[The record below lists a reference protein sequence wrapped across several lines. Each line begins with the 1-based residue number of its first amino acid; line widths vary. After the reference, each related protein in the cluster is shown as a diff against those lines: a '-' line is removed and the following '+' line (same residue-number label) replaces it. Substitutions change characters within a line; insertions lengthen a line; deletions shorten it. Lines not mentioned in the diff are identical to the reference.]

1 MDEFNFKNNSE
12 IGSSVAKLKNKRL
25 KLEMPVFTCDDGI
38 NENLNKYD
46 MLSHFNKYNF
56 TGVIGK
62 PGSGKT
68 SLIMSW
74 LTSKKVF
81 KKMFH
86 HVLVVMP
93 SSSIQSMKKNPF
105 KNHDEDKM
113 FEQLDLDSI
122 STIYNKLEESSAE
135 KQSTLLIMDDIGASL
150 KNNSIKNTLRK
161 IIYNRRHLKVS
172 IIVLLQS
179 FMSLEKE
186 IRKLFNNVIMFKPSK
201 VEFEN
206 LFEELF
212 ETNKDLALDI
222 MNVAYDK
229 PHDYLVLNVDSQKL
243 YKQFD
248 QIEIIK

>member
-1 MDEFNFKNNSE
+1 MIQIK
-12 IGSSVAKLKNKRL
+12 KNKTL
-25 KLEMPVFTCDDGI
+25 NLERPTFTCDDGI
-38 NENLNKYD
+38 NPNLNNYP

-93 SSSIQSMKKNPF
+93 SSSIHSMKKNPF

-113 FEQLDLDSI
+113 FEELNLDTI
-122 STIYNKLEESSAE
+122 STIYDKLEESSNE
-135 KQSTLLIMDDIGASL
+135 KHSTLLILDDIGASL

-179 FMSLEKE
+179 YLSLEKE

-206 LFEELF
+206 LFDELF
-212 ETNKDLALDI
+212 ETNKDMALDI
-222 MNVAYDK
+222 MNIAYEK

-243 YKQFD
+243 YKQYD
-248 QIEIIK
+248 EIIINKF

>member
-1 MDEFNFKNNSE
+1 MIQIK
-12 IGSSVAKLKNKRL
+12 KNKTL
-25 KLEMPVFTCDDGI
+25 KLDIPNFICDDGI
-38 NENLNKYD
+38 NPNLNNYP
-46 MLSHFNKYNF
+46 MLSHFNKYCF

-62 PGSGKT
+62 PASGKT

-74 LTSKKVF
+74 LMSKKVF

-93 SSSIQSMKKNPF
+93 ISSINSMKKNPF
-105 KNHDEDKM
+105 KDHPEEKM
-113 FEQLDLDSI
+113 YNELNFDTL
-122 STIYNKLEESSAE
+122 STIKQRLEESSE
-135 KQSTLLIMDDIGASL
+135 NKQSTLLILDDVGASL
-150 KNNSIKNTLRK
+150 KNNSIKNLMRE

-179 FMSLEKE
+179 YLSLEKE

-212 ETNKDLALDI
+212 ETNKDIALDI
-222 MNVAYDK
+222 MNIAYEK
-229 PHDYLVLNVDSQKL
+229 PHDYIVLNVDSQKI
-243 YKQFD
+243 YKGYD
-248 QIEIIK
+248 EIIVNKE

>member
-1 MDEFNFKNNSE
+1 MIQIK
-12 IGSSVAKLKNKRL
+12 KNKSL
-25 KLEMPVFTCDDGI
+25 KLDIPNFICDDGI
-38 NENLNKYD
+38 NPNLNNYP
-46 MLSHFNKYNF
+46 MLSHFNKYCF

-81 KKMFH
+81 RKVFH

-93 SSSIQSMKKNPF
+93 SSSINSMKKSPF
-105 KNHDEDKM
+105 KDHPEDKM
-113 FEQLDLDSI
+113 YNELNFDTL
-122 STIYNKLEESSAE
+122 STIKQRLEETSE
-135 KQSTLLIMDDIGASL
+135 KKQNTLLIMDDIGASL
-150 KNNSIKNTLRK
+150 KNNSIKNLMRE

-179 FMSLEKE
+179 YLSLEKE

-206 LFEELF
+206 LFDELF
-212 ETNKDLALDI
+212 ETNKDVALDI
-222 MNVAYDK
+222 MNIAYEK
-229 PHDYLVLNVDSQKL
+229 PHDYIVLNVDTQKI
-243 YKQFD
+243 YKGYD
-248 QIEIIK
+248 EIIVNKE

>member
-1 MDEFNFKNNSE
+1 MIE
-12 IGSSVAKLKNKRL
+12 IKKNKSL
-25 KLEMPVFTCDDGI
+25 KLDIPNFICDDGI
-38 NENLNKYD
+38 NQNLNNYP
-46 MLSHFNKYNF
+46 MLSHFNKYCF

-93 SSSIQSMKKNPF
+93 TSSINSMKKSPF
-105 KNHDEDKM
+105 KDHPEEKM
-113 FEQLDLDSI
+113 YNDLNFDTI
-122 STIYNKLEESSAE
+122 STICQRLEESSE
-135 KQSTLLIMDDIGASL
+135 NKQNTLLIMDDIGASL
-150 KNNSIKNTLRK
+150 KNNSIKNIMRK

-179 FMSLEKE
+179 YLSLEKE

-212 ETNKDLALDI
+212 ETNKDVALDI
-222 MNVAYDK
+222 MNLAYEN
-229 PHDYLVLNVDSQKL
+229 PHDYLMLNVDTQKI
-243 YKQFD
+243 YKGYD
-248 QIEIIK
+248 EIIVNKE

>member
-1 MDEFNFKNNSE
+1 MIQIK
-12 IGSSVAKLKNKRL
+12 KNKSL
-25 KLEMPVFTCDDGI
+25 KLDIPNFICDDGI
-38 NENLNKYD
+38 NPNLNKYP
-46 MLSHFNKYNF
+46 MLTHFNKYCF

-93 SSSIQSMKKNPF
+93 TSSINSMKKNPF
-105 KNHDEDKM
+105 KDHPEEKM
-113 FEQLDLDSI
+113 YNDLNFDTI
-122 STIYNKLEESSAE
+122 STIYQRLEETSE
-135 KQSTLLIMDDIGASL
+135 KKQNTILILDDIGASL
-150 KNNSIKNTLRK
+150 KSNSIKTIMRK

-212 ETNKDLALDI
+212 ETNKDVALDI
-222 MNVAYDK
+222 MNIAYDE
-229 PHDYLVLNVDSQKL
+229 PHDYLVLNVDTQKI
-243 YKQFD
+243 YKGYD
-248 QIEIIK
+248 EIIVNKE

>member
-1 MDEFNFKNNSE
+1 MIQIK
-12 IGSSVAKLKNKRL
+12 KNKSL
-25 KLEMPVFTCDDGI
+25 KLDIPNFICDDGI
-38 NENLNKYD
+38 NQNLNDYP
-46 MLSHFNKYNF
+46 MLSHFNKYCF

-93 SSSIQSMKKNPF
+93 TSSINSMKKNPF
-105 KNHDEDKM
+105 KDHPEEKM
-113 FEQLDLDSI
+113 YNDLNFDTI
-122 STIYNKLEESSAE
+122 STIYQRLEETSE
-135 KQSTLLIMDDIGASL
+135 NKQNTLLIMDDIGASL
-150 KNNSIKNTLRK
+150 KNNSIKNIMRK

-179 FMSLEKE
+179 YLSLEKE

-212 ETNKDLALDI
+212 ETNKDVALDI
-222 MNVAYDK
+222 MNLAYEN
-229 PHDYLVLNVDSQKL
+229 PHDYLMLNVDTQKI
-243 YKQFD
+243 YKGYD
-248 QIEIIK
+248 EIIVNKE

>member
-1 MDEFNFKNNSE
+1 MIQIK
-12 IGSSVAKLKNKRL
+12 KNKSL
-25 KLEMPVFTCDDGI
+25 KLDIPNFICDDGI
-38 NENLNKYD
+38 NPNLNNYP
-46 MLSHFNKYNF
+46 MLSHFNKYCF

-81 KKMFH
+81 RKMFH

-93 SSSIQSMKKNPF
+93 TSSINSMKKSPF
-105 KNHDEDKM
+105 KDHPDDKM
-113 FEQLDLDSI
+113 YNELNFDTL
-122 STIYNKLEESSAE
+122 STIKQRLEESSE
-135 KQSTLLIMDDIGASL
+135 KKQNTLLIMDDIGASL
-150 KNNSIKNTLRK
+150 KNNSIKNLMRE

-179 FMSLEKE
+179 YLSLEKE

-212 ETNKDLALDI
+212 ETNKDVALDI
-222 MNVAYDK
+222 MNIAYEK
-229 PHDYLVLNVDSQKL
+229 PHDYIVLNVDSQKI
-243 YKQFD
+243 YKGYD
-248 QIEIIK
+248 EIIVNKE

>member
-1 MDEFNFKNNSE
+1 MIQIK
-12 IGSSVAKLKNKRL
+12 KNKRL

-56 TGVIGK
+56 SGVIGK

-179 FMSLEKE
+179 YLSLEKE

-222 MNVAYDK
+222 MNVAYEK

>member
-1 MDEFNFKNNSE
+1 MIQIK
-12 IGSSVAKLKNKRL
+12 KNKEL
-25 KLEMPVFTCDDGI
+25 KLERPIFTCDDGI
-38 NENLNKYD
+38 NPNLNNYP

-74 LTSKKVF
+74 LTSKKIF

-93 SSSIQSMKKNPF
+93 SSSIHSMKKNPF

-113 FEQLDLDSI
+113 FEELNLDTI

-135 KQSTLLIMDDIGASL
+135 KHSTLLILDDIGASL
-150 KNNSIKNTLRK
+150 KNNSIKNILRK

-222 MNVAYDK
+222 MNVAYEK
-229 PHDYLVLNVDSQKL
+229 PHDYLVLNVDSQKM
-243 YKQFD
+243 YKGFD
-248 QIEIIK
+248 EIEIIK

>member
-1 MDEFNFKNNSE
+1 
-12 IGSSVAKLKNKRL
+12 
-25 KLEMPVFTCDDGI
+25 
-38 NENLNKYD
+38 

-86 HVLVVMP
+86 HVIVVMP
-93 SSSIQSMKKNPF
+93 SSSIHSMKKNPF

-113 FEQLDLDSI
+113 YEELNLDTI
-122 STIYNKLEESSAE
+122 NTIYSKLEESSAE
-135 KQSTLLIMDDIGASL
+135 KHSTLLILDDIGASL
-150 KNNSIKNTLRK
+150 KNNSIKTIMRK

-212 ETNKDLALDI
+212 ETNKDMALDI
-222 MNVAYDK
+222 MNIAYDK
-229 PHDYLVLNVDSQKL
+229 PHNYLVLNVDTQKL
-243 YKQFD
+243 YKGFD
-248 QIEIIK
+248 ELQITK

>member
-1 MDEFNFKNNSE
+1 MIQIK
-12 IGSSVAKLKNKRL
+12 KNKTL
-25 KLEMPVFTCDDGI
+25 KLDIPNFICDDGI
-38 NENLNKYD
+38 NPNLNNYP
-46 MLSHFNKYNF
+46 MLSHFNKYCF

-81 KKMFH
+81 RKMFH

-93 SSSIQSMKKNPF
+93 TSSINSMKKSPF
-105 KNHDEDKM
+105 KDHPDDKM
-113 FEQLDLDSI
+113 YNELNFDTL
-122 STIYNKLEESSAE
+122 STIKQRLEESSE
-135 KQSTLLIMDDIGASL
+135 NKQSTLLIMDDIGASL
-150 KNNSIKNTLRK
+150 KNNSIKNLMRE

-179 FMSLEKE
+179 YLSLERE

-212 ETNKDLALDI
+212 ETNKDVALDI
-222 MNVAYDK
+222 MNIAYEK
-229 PHDYLVLNVDSQKL
+229 PHDYIVLNVDSQKI
-243 YKQFD
+243 YKGYD
-248 QIEIIK
+248 EIIVDKE

>member
-1 MDEFNFKNNSE
+1 MIQIK
-12 IGSSVAKLKNKRL
+12 KNKRL

-113 FEQLDLDSI
+113 FQQLDLDSI

-179 FMSLEKE
+179 YLSLEKE
-186 IRKLFNNVIMFKPSK
+186 IRKLFNNVIMFKPSR

-206 LFEELF
+206 LTDELF
-212 ETNKDLALDI
+212 EMHKDLALDI
-222 MNVAYDK
+222 MNIAFDE
-229 PHDYLVLNVDSQKL
+229 PHNYIMLNVDSQKM
-243 YKQFD
+243 YKGYD
-248 QIEIIK
+248 EIEIIK

>member
-1 MDEFNFKNNSE
+1 MIE
-12 IGSSVAKLKNKRL
+12 IKKNKSL
-25 KLEMPVFTCDDGI
+25 KLDIPNFICDDGI
-38 NENLNKYD
+38 NPKLNDYP
-46 MLSHFNKYNF
+46 MLSHFNKYCF

-93 SSSIQSMKKNPF
+93 TSSINSMKKSPF
-105 KNHDEDKM
+105 KDHPEEKM
-113 FEQLDLDSI
+113 YNDLNFDTI
-122 STIYNKLEESSAE
+122 STIYQRLEETSE
-135 KQSTLLIMDDIGASL
+135 KKENTLLIMDDIGASL
-150 KNNSIKNTLRK
+150 KNNSIKNIMRK

-179 FMSLEKE
+179 FLSLEKE

-212 ETNKDLALDI
+212 ETNKDVALDI
-222 MNVAYDK
+222 MNIAYEN
-229 PHDYLVLNVDSQKL
+229 PHDYLMLNVDTQKI
-243 YKQFD
+243 YKGYD
-248 QIEIIK
+248 EIIVNKE

>member
-1 MDEFNFKNNSE
+1 
-12 IGSSVAKLKNKRL
+12 
-25 KLEMPVFTCDDGI
+25 
-38 NENLNKYD
+38 
-46 MLSHFNKYNF
+46 MLSHFNKYCF

-93 SSSIQSMKKNPF
+93 SSSINSMKKNPF
-105 KNHDEDKM
+105 KDHPEEKM
-113 FEQLDLDSI
+113 YNDLNFDTI
-122 STIYNKLEESSAE
+122 STIYQRLEETSE
-135 KQSTLLIMDDIGASL
+135 KNQNTLLIMDDIGASL
-150 KNNSIKNTLRK
+150 KNNSIKNIMRK

-179 FMSLEKE
+179 YLSLEKE

-212 ETNKDLALDI
+212 ETNKDVALDI
-222 MNVAYDK
+222 MSLAYEK
-229 PHDYLVLNVDSQKL
+229 PHDYLMLNVDTQKI
-243 YKQFD
+243 YKGYD
-248 QIEIIK
+248 EIIVNKE

>member
-1 MDEFNFKNNSE
+1 MIQIK
-12 IGSSVAKLKNKRL
+12 KNKRL

-179 FMSLEKE
+179 YLSLEKE

-222 MNVAYDK
+222 MNVAYEK

>member
-1 MDEFNFKNNSE
+1 
-12 IGSSVAKLKNKRL
+12 
-25 KLEMPVFTCDDGI
+25 MPVFTCDDGI

-56 TGVIGK
+56 SGVIGK

-179 FMSLEKE
+179 YLSLEKE

-222 MNVAYDK
+222 MNVAYEK

>member
-1 MDEFNFKNNSE
+1 MIQIK
-12 IGSSVAKLKNKRL
+12 KNKSL
-25 KLEMPVFTCDDGI
+25 KLDIPNFICDDGI
-38 NENLNKYD
+38 NQNLNKYP
-46 MLSHFNKYNF
+46 MLTHFNKYCF

-93 SSSIQSMKKNPF
+93 ASSINSMKKNPF
-105 KNHDEDKM
+105 KDHPEEKM
-113 FEQLDLDSI
+113 YNDLNFDTI
-122 STIYNKLEESSAE
+122 NTIYQRLEEASE
-135 KQSTLLIMDDIGASL
+135 KKQNTILIMDDIGASL
-150 KNNSIKNTLRK
+150 KNNSIKTIMRK

-212 ETNKDLALDI
+212 ETNKDVALDI
-222 MNVAYDK
+222 MNIAYEE
-229 PHDYLVLNVDSQKL
+229 PHDYLVLNVDTQKI
-243 YKQFD
+243 YKGYD
-248 QIEIIK
+248 EIIVNKE